1 MTRIRPARP
10 DDADALT
17 QLIAVSFE
25 PYIERIGARPGP
37 MSTDYTSLIGHG
49 SVWVADRDGDAV
61 GTIALTAKGDHLLL
75 DNLAVSP
82 SARGLGVG
90 SQLLEFAAD
99 HARSCGLGEL
109 RLHTNVAMTENLQ
122 YYPRRG
128 FRETHRATVDG
139 FERVYFSRTL

>member
-1 MTRIRPARP
+1 MTMIRSARP
-10 DDADALT
+10 DEADALS

-37 MSTDYTSLIGHG
+37 MSADYTSLIASG
-49 SVWVADRDGDAV
+49 SVWVADRDGEVV
-61 GTIALTAKGDHLLL
+61 GTIVLTDENDHLLV

-139 FERVYFSRTL
+139 FERVFFSRTL